1 MEQASLHAKTTADDA
16 QGISH
21 IFELCAADMAAVD
34 QLIRDS
40 LDSNVVLIRQIAEYI
55 IGSGGKRLR
64 PMLVLLAARACGYRG
79 NDHVTL
85 AAIIE
90 FIHTATLLH
99 DDVVDESELRR
110 GQESAHAVW
119 GNAASVLVGDFLYSR
134 SFQMM
139 VTVDS
144 MRVMEV
150 LSNATNTIAEGEV
163 EQLLNMH
170 DPEVS
175 EASYFSV
182 IEKKTAKLFEAACQL
197 GAVLTGRADLEAG
210 LATFGREL
218 GAAFQVA
225 DDVLDYTADPNM
237 LGKNVGDDLAEGKP
251 TLPLILTRKYLGE
264 EPRAMIDTIIRD
276 GGRER
281 IEQIVQLIH
290 SSGGLRDSMAVA
302 QERAAAAREASSACR
317 RRPGRT
323 PCWTWQATAFPATTK
338 RSRRRKQG
346 SETPDNGLCSRLRL
360 RRRLLTEHLVPG
372 ADPFSLTRENR
383 LFALELDRFDGIA
396 DGDGIDHRLVIGV
409 DDRPEHRVAPVQPGS
424 CNVGDEELAAVGAGA
439 GIRHRKLARCV
450 VLQSGIALILEAV
463 AWSPGTGAVRTAAL
477 DHEIGNDAMERQSVV
492 ISSFGQINE
501 IGYCYRCFVCK

>member
-1 MEQASLHAKTTADDA
+1 MEQASLHAEKTPQPAE
-16 QGISH
+16 GIGH
-21 IFELCAADMAAVD
+21 VFELCAGDMAAVD
-34 QLIRDS
+34 GLIRNS

-79 NDHVTL
+79 SHHVTL

-99 DDVVDESELRR
+99 DDVVDESQLRR

-150 LSNATNTIAEGEV
+150 LSNATNMIAEGEV

-170 DPEVS
+170 DPEVT
-175 EASYFSV
+175 EQAYFSV

-197 GAVLTGRADLEAG
+197 GAVLARQSEHEES

-225 DDVLDYTADPNM
+225 DDVLDYTASAET

-251 TLPLILTRKYLGE
+251 TLPLILTRKRLGQE
-264 EPRAMIDTIIRD
+264 QRAQIDAIIRQ
-276 GGRER
+276 GGRDR
-281 IEQIVQLIH
+281 IDQIVQWIQD
-290 SSGGLRDSMAVA
+290 SGGLRESMGVA
-302 QERAAAAREASSACR
+302 QERADAA
-317 RRPGRT
+317 
-323 PCWTWQATAFPATTK
+323 Q
-338 RSRRRKQG
+338 RSIAG
-346 SETPDNGLCSRLRL
+346 LPPSEWKDALLRL
-360 RRRLLTEHLVPG
+360 
-372 ADPFSLTRENR
+372 
-383 LFALELDRFDGIA
+383 
-396 DGDGIDHRLVIGV
+396 
-409 DDRPEHRVAPVQPGS
+409 
-424 CNVGDEELAAVGAGA
+424 AAY
-439 GIRHRKLARCV
+439 
-450 VLQSGIALILEAV
+450 
-463 AWSPGTGAVRTAAL
+463 
-477 DHEIGNDAMERQSVV
+477 SV
-492 ISSFGQINE
+492 SRNH
-501 IGYCYRCFVCK
+501 

>member
-1 MEQASLHAKTTADDA
+1 MEQASLHETATPQPA
-16 QGISH
+16 QGLSDV
-21 IFELCAADMAAVD
+21 FDLCASDMAAVNE
-34 QLIRDS
+34 LIRDS

-79 NDHVTL
+79 HHHVTL

-139 VTVDS
+139 VGVDS

-150 LSNATNTIAEGEV
+150 LSNATNMIAEGEV

-170 DPEVS
+170 DPEVT
-175 EASYFSV
+175 EQAYFSV

-197 GAVLTGRADLEAG
+197 GAVIAGRPEAEEA

-225 DDVLDYTADPNM
+225 DDVLDYTADSGT

-251 TLPLILTRKYLGE
+251 TLPLILTRQYLGE
-264 EPRAMIDTIIRD
+264 EQRAQIDAIIRE

-281 IEQIVQLIH
+281 ITQILQWIQD
-290 SSGGLRDSMAVA
+290 SGGLRDSMNV
-302 QERAAAAREASSACR
+302 ARERSANAQRSIAGLPASEWKDA
-317 RRPGRT
+317 
-323 PCWTWQATAFPATTK
+323 
-338 RSRRRKQG
+338 
-346 SETPDNGLCSRLRL
+346 LLRL
-360 RRRLLTEHLVPG
+360 
-372 ADPFSLTRENR
+372 
-383 LFALELDRFDGIA
+383 
-396 DGDGIDHRLVIGV
+396 
-409 DDRPEHRVAPVQPGS
+409 
-424 CNVGDEELAAVGAGA
+424 AAY
-439 GIRHRKLARCV
+439 
-450 VLQSGIALILEAV
+450 
-463 AWSPGTGAVRTAAL
+463 
-477 DHEIGNDAMERQSVV
+477 SV
-492 ISSFGQINE
+492 SRNH
-501 IGYCYRCFVCK
+501 